1 MAQDGRIKILARIL
15 IRPVDKLKPFT
26 SATQK
31 IDMHEIKALMSL
43 FVDAYHV
50 EDKGVLES
58 RVFNS
63 VIATCGTAVA

>member
-1 MAQDGRIKILARIL
+1 MMATERL
-15 IRPVDKLKPFT
+15 PVDRLKPFT

-31 IDMHEIKALMSL
+31 IDMHEIKALIGL